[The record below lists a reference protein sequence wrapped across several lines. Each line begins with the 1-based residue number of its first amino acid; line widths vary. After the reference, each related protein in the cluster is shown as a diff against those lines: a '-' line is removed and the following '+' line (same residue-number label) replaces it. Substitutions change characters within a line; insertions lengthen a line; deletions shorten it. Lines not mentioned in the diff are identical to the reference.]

1 MTTRPTRPTDGFGDL
16 TVAGRCKGRAR
27 DDGDLVER
35 VLASRF
41 PSESGGLV
49 KFAGSIL
56 VSYEAV
62 GLEVPDA

>member
-35 VLASRF
+35 VLASLR
-41 PSESGGLV
+41 SESGGLV